1 MVAADQAE
9 VCDFDPGFEVDA
21 RLTASLRTLTEIWR
35 GDLAWAMALRAEMV
49 TITAAQEVRHAL
61 PSWLGQSSAARV
73 PRPRVDAGRVQL
85 QS

>member
-1 MVAADQAE
+1 MVADGKVD

-35 GDLAWAMALRAEMV
+35 GDLAWPMALRTEMV
-49 TITAAQEVRHAL
+49 SIAAAQEVRHAL